1 MSEFSNNI
9 VAALRTVLPKEKEF
23 YPLHE
28 PTFSGNEMKYVQDC
42 VATAWVSSVGKY
54 VDTFEEMLAAFT
66 GTRRAIAVAN
76 GTAALHICLILA
88 GVESGDEVLC
98 PALTFVA
105 TANAIAYCGAVPHL
119 VDSEMRTLGVD
130 PAKLK
135 EHLKAIA
142 EIKNGECYNKITG
155 RRIKSLIV
163 MHTFGHPVDLDPI
176 LEICNEYK
184 IKLIED
190 AAESIGSYYKG
201 VHTGNHGLISSL
213 SFNGNKT
220 ITTGGGG
227 AIITN
232 DEELGKLAKHITTT
246 AKRPHKWEFYHDMIG
261 YNYRMPNLN
270 AALGCA
276 QMETLPELLKKKKQ
290 VADNYKKAFA
300 GIEGI
305 AFYDEPPFGKSN
317 FWLNLIMLSKE
328 NALERDNVLAATND
342 AGIMTRP
349 AWLLMQKL
357 PMYKD
362 SPRMDLSVAEDIE
375 TRLINIPS
383 SPNLAGKGY

>member
-1 MSEFSNNI
+1 MSLSSQVVEAIRKNC
-9 VAALRTVLPKEKEF
+9 PDPEKF

-28 PTFSGNEMKYVQDC
+28 PTFGGNEMKYTQDC

-54 VDTFEEMLAAFT
+54 VDTFEEMLATFT
-66 GTRRAIAVAN
+66 GTKRAIAVAN

-88 GVESGDEVLC
+88 GVKNDDEVLC

-105 TANAIAYCGAVPHL
+105 TANAIAYCGAIPHF
-119 VDSEMRTLGVD
+119 VDSEMKTLGVD
-130 PAKLK
+130 PLKLK
-135 EHLKAIA
+135 EYLKSIA
-142 EIKNGECYNKITG
+142 QIKDGECYNKLTG

-163 MHTFGHPVDLDPI
+163 MHAFGHPVDLDPI
-176 LEICNEYK
+176 VEICNEYN
-184 IKLIED
+184 IPLIED
-190 AAESIGSYYKG
+190 AAESIGSYYKR
-201 VHTGNHGLISSL
+201 VHTGNRGIISSL

-232 DEELGKLAKHITTT
+232 DEELGKLAKYITTT
-246 AKRPHKWEFYHDMIG
+246 AKKPHKWEFYHDMIG
-261 YNYRMPNLN
+261 YNYRMPNIN

-276 QMETLPELLKKKKQ
+276 QMETLSDLLSKKKQ

-300 GIEGI
+300 GIEGVE
-305 AFYDEPPFGKSN
+305 FYDEPSFGKSN
-317 FWLNLIMLSKE
+317 FWLNLIILSKE
-328 NALERDNVLAATND
+328 NAMERDAVLAATND

-349 AWLLMQKL
+349 AWILMQKL

-362 SPRMDLSVAEDIE
+362 CPRMDLSVAEDIE
-375 TRLINIPS
+375 ARLINIPS
-383 SPNLAGKGY
+383 SPNLAGKSY